1 MGGNHVKIEGYMPKD
16 AQIKVEEVKADT
28 VQDATKKYM
37 NDKTTI
43 KVAYDI
49 KIISEEKEYEPT
61 DFDENVKV
69 TITGIN
75 TENTKYKVIHID
87 NENETEEMK
96 QVETKEDSVSFKTNE
111 FSTYALLAE
120 EINAEEATVAEE
132 GDIQTIAYE
141 SSSAIIQTES
151 EWDGQEIA
159 TKFSYGSGTR

>member
-1 MGGNHVKIEGYMPKD
+1 
-16 AQIKVEEVKADT
+16 
-28 VQDATKKYM
+28 
-37 NDKTTI
+37 
-43 KVAYDI
+43 
-49 KIISEEKEYEPT
+49 
-61 DFDENVKV
+61 
-69 TITGIN
+69 
-75 TENTKYKVIHID
+75 
-87 NENETEEMK
+87 MK

-120 EINAEEATVAEE
+120 EINVEEATVTEE

>member
-69 TITGIN
+69 TITGMN

-87 NENETEEMK
+87 NEN
-96 QVETKEDSVSFKTNE
+96 
-111 FSTYALLAE
+111 
-120 EINAEEATVAEE
+120 
-132 GDIQTIAYE
+132 
-141 SSSAIIQTES
+141 
-151 EWDGQEIA
+151 
-159 TKFSYGSGTR
+159 